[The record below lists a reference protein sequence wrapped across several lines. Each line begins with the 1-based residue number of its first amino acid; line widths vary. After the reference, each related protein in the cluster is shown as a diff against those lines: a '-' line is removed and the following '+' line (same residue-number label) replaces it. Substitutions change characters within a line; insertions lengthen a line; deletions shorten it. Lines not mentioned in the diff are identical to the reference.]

1 MEAESPAHAACWNR
15 LALQDTVT
23 VVIAAFAG
31 NPQRVEGL
39 AGACGGLGVGLE
51 VWFMVGVWGCWGRS
65 VFHNAGCASSAVH

>member
-1 MEAESPAHAACWNR
+1 MKR
-15 LALQDTVT
+15 

-51 VWFMVGVWGCWGRS
+51 VWFMGGLGLMDRI
-65 VFHNAGCASSAVH
+65 VFHNAECASSAVH